1 MIDELDDVVR
11 YSNKTT
17 TETDTK
23 DLQNW
28 KRHILLYCLLF
39 IYTPC
44 FTYCIFISSFYYYIL
59 IIDFILYTILFT
71 LYIYTVST
79 IRRSF
84 VWEASLVHPSFWT
97 FLAANTENT
106 GPRRTTRPMFLQPK
120 KVSISGCIKK
130 IAQRGTSQ
138 SIESSKYLSSKS
150 CVKAIVQGLSFLM
163 RSPFF
168 LFESKYLRQEVII
181 PQMMGIFT

>member
-1 MIDELDDVVR
+1 MEKTYSFILFVV
-11 YSNKTT
+11 YIYTMFYI
-17 TETDTK
+17 
-23 DLQNW
+23 L
-28 KRHILLYCLLF
+28 HLYFIFLLLYINYRF
-39 IYTPC
+39 YFVYYSIYT
-44 FTYCIFISSFYYYIL
+44 I
-59 IIDFILYTILFT
+59 YT
-71 LYIYTVST
+71 YIYTVST